1 MEEGAECAKAW
12 EGLGKAWCYSQPV
25 SGWCFVLLLVFGS
38 AAAPA
43 KHDLSIAHESSPGT
57 AEF

>member
-12 EGLGKAWCYSQPV
+12 EGLGKAWCHSQPV
-25 SGWCFVLLLVFGS
+25 SGWCFVFLLVFGS

-43 KHDLSIAHESSPGT
+43 KHHLSIAHESSPGT